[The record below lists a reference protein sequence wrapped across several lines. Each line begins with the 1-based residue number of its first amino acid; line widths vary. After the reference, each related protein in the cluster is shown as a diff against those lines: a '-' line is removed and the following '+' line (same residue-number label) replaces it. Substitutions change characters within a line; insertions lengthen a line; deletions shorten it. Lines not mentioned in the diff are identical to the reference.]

1 MCSLL
6 SRPSRRRVI
15 AATTAL
21 LFTFATTGMPWYA
34 SRQAQ
39 AARPQPPATMLPL
52 EITEVI
58 VENGQLVALGT
69 LGSNTFRA
77 PITVTPQQNPADPTC
92 PILNLE
98 LGPIH
103 LDLLGLVVDTS
114 SICVRITAERGQL
127 LGDLLCSIA
136 NLLNRGLNLGDIL
149 AGLNPEQLLVFAT
162 FLEGLADLLN
172 DILGEATSPDAIV
185 GVSSSTEVMAMNH
198 NPGHNPGGGGGN
210 RDCDILNLSV
220 GPLDLNL
227 LGLDVEADDCEGGP
241 ITVDITAEP
250 GAGRLLGNLLCN
262 LSRLLDRP
270 ANGAALANALNRV
283 ADAILNLIG

>member
-1 MCSLL
+1 
-6 SRPSRRRVI
+6 
-15 AATTAL
+15 L

-34 SRQAQ
+34 SRAH

-58 VENGQLVALGT
+58 LEDGQLVALGT

-77 PITVTPQQNPADPTC
+77 PITVTPQANPANPAC

-114 SICVRITAERGQL
+114 AICVRITAEPGEGAL
-127 LGDLLCSIA
+127 LGNLLCTIA
-136 NLLNRGLNLGDIL
+136 GLLDNGLNLGDIL
-149 AGLNPEQLLVFAT
+149 AGLNPEQLLTFAT

-172 DILGEATSPDAIV
+172 DILGQATAPTSVV
-185 GVSSSTEVMAMNH
+185 GVSSSEVALANH
-198 NPGHNPGGGGGN
+198 APGHNGGGAVA
-210 RDCDILNLSV
+210 CDVLNLAV

-227 LGLDVEADDCEGGP
+227 LGLDVEADDCEGRP

-250 GAGRLLGNLLCN
+250 GAGRLLGNLLCG
-262 LSRLLDRP
+262 LAGLLDGP
-270 ANGAALANALNRV
+270 ADAAALARALNRI